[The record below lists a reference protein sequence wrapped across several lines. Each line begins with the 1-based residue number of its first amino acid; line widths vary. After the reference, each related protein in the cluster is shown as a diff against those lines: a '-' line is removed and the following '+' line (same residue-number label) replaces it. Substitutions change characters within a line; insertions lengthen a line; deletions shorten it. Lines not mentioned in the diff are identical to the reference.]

1 MLRSQW
7 AKKESD
13 VALMLRVK
21 KCPFL
26 QMLRAMLQMLRSGT
40 NRAEI
45 LMLP

>member
-13 VALMLRVK
+13 VAMMLRVK

-40 NRAEI
+40 HWAEI